1 MSQADKTI
9 YQSKVNDEMNKYKT
23 KYNEWFEALSP
34 EEKNQEKERTSQKS
48 SKKSAGASIPLAT
61 ATNSIIAGAVNSAG
75 AGAGQAL
82 SQAVAAATAPVQLPT
97 QPIYTQLPTNLQPL
111 PPPGQHQAAVAM
123 PGQQL
128 QNIQMPITV
137 PYPNMSAGGGAAT
150 PMLVKVEVVGAPG
163 TQSHVTHAQ
172 IMPQMTYSA
181 LQPQNYAPQVSYA
194 TQPFT
199 MQVAPQP
206 APVVTQAASAAP
218 ATAPPLT
225 MAVAAPAPSTT
236 VTAVPALAIKPEADG
251 RVDNLRTEI
260 LRREPVEPA
269 RSPKQLFLSDYAKK
283 TRRKDKKSTDQ
294 KLQSDAKEIWKVTD
308 KKDKKKWL
316 KMLEPQRQRYIEAY
330 TIFVR
335 GLNEEELELY
345 TEMKARRD
353 AEDEAK
359 RSVESSDEESD
370 TSDESDTEKDSDSE
384 SGSDSDI

>member
-1 MSQADKTI
+1 
-9 YQSKVNDEMNKYKT
+9 MNKYKT

-236 VTAVPALAIKPEADG
+236 SSPKPWSSICVTDLPTPTQNLTVSPRRQEIRRQQQRRRQELLEQEQRRAEVDLSLFPSLVDEKERHVPKEIPHHPSIPFPKDPRNPLKTAVEKLKLKVIK
-251 RVDNLRTEI
+251 
-260 LRREPVEPA
+260 
-269 RSPKQLFLSDYAKK
+269 KY
-283 TRRKDKKSTDQ
+283 
-294 KLQSDAKEIWKVTD
+294 
-308 KKDKKKWL
+308 
-316 KMLEPQRQRYIEAY
+316 
-330 TIFVR
+330 
-335 GLNEEELELY
+335 
-345 TEMKARRD
+345 
-353 AEDEAK
+353 
-359 RSVESSDEESD
+359 
-370 TSDESDTEKDSDSE
+370 
-384 SGSDSDI
+384 